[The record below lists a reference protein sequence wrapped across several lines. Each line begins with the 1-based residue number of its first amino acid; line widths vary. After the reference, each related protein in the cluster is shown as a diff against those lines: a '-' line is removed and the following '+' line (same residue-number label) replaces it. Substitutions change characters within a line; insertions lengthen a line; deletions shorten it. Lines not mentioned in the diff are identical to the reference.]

1 MGFQSVD
8 GLEPS
13 DYLKNTARKNIGGE
27 ITLSE
32 AGRLIESYYEESKET
47 DADRTKEA
55 DIVSVRI
62 AGVLSE
68 SAFLLLVPSM
78 SEFIE

>member
-1 MGFQSVD
+1 MVYCNGTSKAVD
-8 GLEPS
+8 DLKTS
-13 DYLKNTARKNIGGE
+13 DYLKNTARKNIEGE

-47 DADRTKEA
+47 DANRTKEV

-62 AGVLSE
+62 ARILSE
-68 SAFLLLVPSM
+68 SAFSFSVP
-78 SEFIE
+78 